1 MIDYGAYY
9 VGCPV
14 KYIKNF
20 EESTLHFK
28 NFKPIAGGLI
38 GHVVGYDLVEYDEGY
53 FTIIKVQ
60 WADGRVFS
68 IHPKN
73 IERL

>member
-14 KYIKNF
+14 KYTKSF
-20 EESTLHFK
+20 GESALHFK
-28 NFKPIAGGLI
+28 TFKPIAEGLL
-38 GHVVGYDLVEYDEGY
+38 GHVVGYDLVEYDQGY
-53 FTIIKVQ
+53 STIIKVQ
-60 WADGRVFS
+60 WADGRTFS
-68 IHPKN
+68 IHPNN